1 MGNLNHKT
9 NQDDHGHVCESI
21 SGHGAASE
29 PSN

>member
-9 NQDDHGHVCESI
+9 NHDHGHVCESI